1 MLKDKISKTNWA
13 DLVFLAEANKEGFE
27 ELKITTLK
35 SHYEDEVY
43 ARAWQLIKN
52 EDELETRARI
62 IMESGE
68 IQVREFIKSNE
79 KCEIEVCIDHPQVE
93 DNTVEE
99 VLDLLAEIGIKPNMH
114 VEFGP
119 KMSYTY
125 EEMWKHNNPYM
136 RNQIYSYQKG
146 PYAI

>member
-13 DLVFLAEANKEGFE
+13 DLVFLAEANREGFE
-27 ELKITTLK
+27 DLTITTLK

-43 ARAWQLIKN
+43 ARAWRLIKN
-52 EDELETRARI
+52 EEELETRARI

-68 IQVREFIKSNE
+68 VEVREFIKTNDD
-79 KCEIEVCIDHPQVE
+79 CEIVVCIDQPEVG
-93 DNTVEE
+93 DKTVEE

-125 EEMWKHNNPYM
+125 QDMWKHNNPYM
-136 RNQIYSYQKG
+136 KNQMYSYQKNH
-146 PYAI
+146 IV